1 MAASV
6 SVVTSN
12 RCGMPY
18 MVRHGE
24 TGYLVNSLDTNEIAR
39 RMGRL
44 IEDVQLRQV
53 MEEMRARLHRN
64 GSIRRQWR
72 D

>member
-1 MAASV
+1 
-6 SVVTSN
+6 
-12 RCGMPY
+12 